1 MKHLELELATIAD
14 GKAIAAFNFE
24 LKRALENC
32 LDPATSATSVRE
44 VRLVVKLK
52 PTEDRTKANLTFQA
66 ASKIAPD
73 APGEELVLFG
83 LKGGA
88 FVTSARQLT
97 LDDAVADKVTEIDGE
112 PEEKTGGDQ

>member
-14 GKAIAAFNFE
+14 GKAISAFNFE

-32 LDPATSATSVRE
+32 LDVATSATSVRE

-52 PTEDRTKANLTFQA
+52 PTEDRQRASLTFQA

-73 APGEELVLFG
+73 APGEDLVLFG
-83 LKGGA
+83 AKGGA

-97 LDDAVADKVTEIDGE
+97 LDEAVAEKVTDIAGD

>member
-32 LDPATSATSVRE
+32 LDVATSATSVRE

-52 PTEDRTKANLTFQA
+52 PTEDRQRASLTFQA

-73 APGEELVLFG
+73 APGEDLVLFG
-83 LKGGA
+83 VGGGA

-97 LDDAVADKVTEIDGE
+97 LDEAVADKVTELDGE
-112 PEEKTGGDQ
+112 EEAGGGEQ